1 MVAKKLKNIEEAL
14 KKFSQGWRKNI
25 RKNKKQNEAKT
36 ALMIS
41 TWNLEG
47 KNRT

>member
-14 KKFSQGWRKNI
+14 KKFSQGWRKN
-25 RKNKKQNEAKT
+25 KKQKEVKT

-41 TWNLEG
+41 TSNLEG